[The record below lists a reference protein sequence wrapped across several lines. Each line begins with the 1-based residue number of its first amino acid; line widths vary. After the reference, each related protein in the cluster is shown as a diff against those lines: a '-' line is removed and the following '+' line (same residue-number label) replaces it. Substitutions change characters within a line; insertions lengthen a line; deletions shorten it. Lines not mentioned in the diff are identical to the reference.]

1 MSVMRLMLLGG
12 PGAGKGTQALKLMKT
27 FHIPQISTGDM
38 LRAAIASGSPVGLSA
53 KKIMDEG
60 RLVSDDIMIKLVAER
75 LQQEDCKSGFLLD
88 GFPRTI
94 PQAQALRDA
103 HIQLDHVIE
112 IAVEDE
118 EIVRRISGRRVHPAS
133 GRVYHVAYHPPK
145 QEGLDDETQEPL
157 VLREDDRE
165 EIIRKRLQVYYEKTE
180 PLIDYY
186 QSWADSGDARAPQF
200 HRVSGAGD
208 VEDIFQRLLA
218 ALGHQQPSLVKQI
231 RGAQFES
238 LLASNDIVFVDFWA
252 PWCMPCKQFKD
263 VYEKISAQYP
273 DILFGSVN
281 IEEEAT
287 LAELFELRSIPHV
300 MVFKQGVAIYSESGS
315 MPESILQELVE
326 QALVVDINTVKEKL
340 DDSL

>member
-38 LRAAIASGSPVGLSA
+38 LRAAVASGTKIGLDV

-60 RLVSDDIMIKLVAER
+60 RLVSDDIMIKLVADR
-75 LQQEDCKSGFLLD
+75 LQQDDCKSGFLLD

-103 HIQLDHVIE
+103 NIQLDHVVE
-112 IAVEDE
+112 IAVDDE

-133 GRVYHVAYHPPK
+133 GRVYHVEYHPPK
-145 QEGLDDETQEPL
+145 QEGLDDETDEPL

-180 PLIDYY
+180 PLIEYY
-186 QSWADSGDARAPQF
+186 QTWSTSGDPAAPQF
-200 HRVSGAGD
+200 HQISGEGE
-208 VEDIFQRLLA
+208 VEDIYERLLKT
-218 ALGHQQPSLVKQI
+218 LGYEHQSKVKPI
-231 RGAQFES
+231 STAQFET
-238 LLASNDIVFVDFWA
+238 LLVEQPIFFVDFWA
-252 PWCMPCKQFKD
+252 SWCAPCKQFKEI
-263 VYEKISAQYP
+263 YESVSAQYP
-273 DILFGSVN
+273 DIFFGSVD
-281 IEEEAT
+281 IEQEPA
-287 LAELFELRSIPHV
+287 LAELFELRSIPHL

-315 MPESILQELVE
+315 MPESTLKELVE
-326 QALVVDINTVKEKL
+326 QALVVDV
-340 DDSL
+340 DSVREEEQ